1 MVDERQLEQD
11 LKYIALGKKE
21 GAQARCRAGIVFPEK
36 TQGFYLEPALFID
49 TTPTMTINREEIFGP
64 VASVIRVKDYDEALA
79 VANDT
84 PFGLSSGIATTSLK
98 YAEHF
103 KRNSAAGMVMVNLP
117 TAGVDY
123 HVPFGGRK
131 GSSYGPREQGRYAAE
146 FYTTV
151 KTAYVNPVMDLSL
164 QVGKYDIQ
172 KALGKGATGT
182 VYLAK
187 DTFTGKE
194 VALKTIE
201 PEVFRDPEFGTV
213 YRSQFLNEASL
224 AGKLRHPHIV
234 SILDAVVGEDSG
246 HIAMEL
252 VTGGDLS
259 QHAKPGTLL
268 PVPDVLQIA
277 FKCCGAL
284 DYAAKEGIVHRD
296 IKPAN
301 IMIAGGT
308 EVKIADFG
316 AAVLKKSQV
325 VQTAALGSP
334 YYMSPEQIAG
344 QDAHLPQRHVLARR
358 GALRAADR
366 HAAVPRRQHRRA
378 DRQDPA
384 RPTRCRR
391 ASCART
397 CRRRSIAWC
406 CARSRRTRCSATRP
420 GPSSRVELS
429 KVGELVLPAGAIPDS
444 EKYVTL
450 KKVAD
455 ARAARR
461 LGAVGARARRQVDA
475 ASPRASRWCRKSRRA
490 SSFFFLAKGEAK
502 VIKNKKLLNM
512 VNGGECF
519 GEMAYIGGGEQPRHA
534 TVEAMSELLL
544 AEFEPA
550 ALEKMSLGAQL
561 HLTRALVRN
570 VTDRLALANVRLA
583 R

>member
-1 MVDERQLEQD
+1 
-11 LKYIALGKKE
+11 
-21 GAQARCRAGIVFPEK
+21 
-36 TQGFYLEPALFID
+36 
-49 TTPTMTINREEIFGP
+49 
-64 VASVIRVKDYDEALA
+64 
-79 VANDT
+79 
-84 PFGLSSGIATTSLK
+84 
-98 YAEHF
+98 
-103 KRNSAAGMVMVNLP
+103 
-117 TAGVDY
+117 
-123 HVPFGGRK
+123 
-131 GSSYGPREQGRYAAE
+131 
-146 FYTTV
+146 
-151 KTAYVNPVMDLSL
+151 MDLSL

-172 KALGKGATGT
+172 RALGKGATGT

-224 AGKLRHPHIV
+224 AGKLRHPYIV

-259 QHAKPGTLL
+259 QHAKPETLL
-268 PVPDVLQIA
+268 PIPDVLQIG

-284 DYAAKEGIVHRD
+284 EYAAKEGIVHRD

-301 IMIAGGT
+301 IMIAAGT

-334 YYMSPEQIAG
+334 YYLSPEQVEG
-344 QDAHLPQRHVLARR
+344 KTLTFHSDMYSLGVVLYELLTGKRPFVADNMEALLGKILKGEPVPPSQVRQ
-358 GALRAADR
+358 GVPKALDSVVLRAMKR
-366 HAAVPRRQHRRA
+366 
-378 DRQDPA
+378 DPVQ
-384 RPTRCRR
+384 RY
-391 ASCART
+391 
-397 CRRRSIAWC
+397 
-406 CARSRRTRCSATRP
+406 ATWP
-420 GPSSRVELS
+420 EFALELS

-450 KKVAD
+450 KRVPMLAPLAD
-455 ARAARR
+455 SELWELARAGKWTRVAKGKPVVQEDEKGR
-461 LGAVGARARRQVDA
+461 
-475 ASPRASRWCRKSRRA
+475 
-490 SSFFFLAKGEAK
+490 SFFFLARGDAK
-502 VIKNKKLLNM
+502 VVKNKKLLNM
-512 VNGGECF
+512 VGSGECF

-534 TVEAMSELLL
+534 TVEAMTDLLL

-550 ALEKMSLGAQL
+550 ALDRMSLGAQL
-561 HLTRALVRN
+561 QLTRALVRN
-570 VTDRLALANVRLA
+570 VTDRLALANVRLV